1 VVRPRQTAT
10 ATVTT
15 DSPVDKVTSATLE
28 WGYTNFYRYRWAG
41 RADSTAVEM
50 NDMWWMMG
58 EVGTD
63 AGSEKDTDDWV
74 GVTKVDLP
82 IATGEFTGATSS
94 FTVPSWAP
102 GSSDALA
109 RWSAR
114 LTVERGGRDID
125 TRGDFNVVISADD
138 LQVTDEPQRR
148 AGGDGETEL
157 SFVLPSLVFRAGETI
172 AGTIVLTPQKDM
184 SDGELGVYWGY
195 TTLSHPLGKTPA
207 AGGGYKAGDRLKL
220 GKGIPLRHG
229 APVSVPFALPTGGC
243 TSDGLGGALDPGV
256 VPRGIDDVRQ
266 VDPGHREGAS
276 SDRRRERC
284 VVRRAISPTRRRPA
298 PPSAALPCSARTVRR
313 PAARSPHRR

>member
-1 VVRPRQTAT
+1 MSPAAVRPRQTVT

-63 AGSEKDTDDWV
+63 AGSEKDTEDWV

-94 FTVPSWAP
+94 FTVPSWSP

-114 LTVERGGRDID
+114 LTVGRGGRDID

-148 AGGDGETEL
+148 VGGDGETEL
-157 SFVLPSLVFRAGETI
+157 SIVLPSLVFRAGETI

-184 SDGELGVYWGY
+184 SEGELGVYWGY
-195 TTLSHPLGKTPA
+195 TTLSHPLEKTP
-207 AGGGYKAGDRLKL
+207 L
-220 GKGIPLRHG
+220 
-229 APVSVPFALPTGGC
+229 
-243 TSDGLGGALDPGV
+243 
-256 VPRGIDDVRQ
+256 
-266 VDPGHREGAS
+266 
-276 SDRRRERC
+276 
-284 VVRRAISPTRRRPA
+284 
-298 PPSAALPCSARTVRR
+298 
-313 PAARSPHRR
+313 PAAATKPVTG